1 LYIYSTSTVKIRWDE
16 VNDPESGIYEYQ
28 VGTGTTWQEPD
39 ILAWTSV
46 GRAPEYENTNLQL
59 NNGVSYYLMVKAV
72 NGVGLETK
80 SGRSLLVEAT
90 PTPQLTYLG
99 NLRMRF
105 SSRDEESW
113 VRYYRYAIYNFF

>member
-1 LYIYSTSTVKIRWDE
+1 MVKIRWDE

-28 VGTGTTWQEPD
+28 VGIGTTWQEPD

-90 PTPQLTYLG
+90 PPTTPQLTYLG